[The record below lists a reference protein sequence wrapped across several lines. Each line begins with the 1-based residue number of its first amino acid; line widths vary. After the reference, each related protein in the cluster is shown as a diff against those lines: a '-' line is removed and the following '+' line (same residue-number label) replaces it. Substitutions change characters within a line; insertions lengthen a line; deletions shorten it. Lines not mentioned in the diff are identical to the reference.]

1 MTNVGGL
8 MTDCKT
14 KMGKTA
20 ALALAIVLGGGL
32 VMHGITNVGH
42 EADRAELQK
51 LRGAYET
58 AMNTGN
64 FAGLTP
70 LLDKDFTY
78 TTILGND
85 IKSAAEFEGAY
96 KAVQTVIGASKGGSY
111 TVAVNPALGKTN
123 FWGDFAFTR
132 GTTDEIVV
140 TAEDVAGKVV
150 KKTNKFG
157 SLWFA
162 TAHKDNGTW
171 KLVHAYAM
179 FSKNPFSDQQVK
191 DFTAAL
197 QKAAAAQAAPATPG
211 TK

>member
-1 MTNVGGL
+1 MTDVGGL

-32 VMHGITNVGH
+32 VMHGVTNVGH

-64 FAGLTP
+64 FASLTP

-96 KAVQTVIGASKGGSY
+96 KAVQAVIGANKGGSY
-111 TVAVNPALGKTN
+111 KVAVNPALGKTN

-132 GTTDEIVV
+132 GTTDETVI

-150 KKTNKFG
+150 KKTNNFG

-162 TAHKDNGTW
+162 TAHKDNGAW

-179 FSKNPFSDQQVK
+179 FSKNPFSDQQVQ

-197 QKAAAAQAAPATPG
+197 SKAAAAQAAPATPG